1 MTITTE
7 KQAGLQPNPH
17 SETTPN
23 RIPYVPIHNFSWM
36 DGMGDQDDEVIQEAI
51 ADEITE
57 QVKEVITDKPIAES
71 DIKPTQQQINS
82 GRFFWVIAG
91 VVAIAFGF
99 SLFQQPRQTET
110 LMESQQASQEPQVQ
124 AAQTVPDQAQAQAET
139 PPQQVIPQP
148 LPERDPTA
156 NVRNVTALEVLK
168 NTNQVIE
175 KATEARARFLYAQWQ
190 QLAVRN
196 PQSYRSYL
204 LAQLRRI
211 NTNAS
216 KLSLENKTSLIGSAE
231 QLKIAL
237 DLSIDAEAIA
247 SELSCLYIADGKMPA
262 PETPLKCQN
271 IAVDSPSIGIAQL
284 IKSLNTLE
292 IYEGILLKA
301 DTEEAASREQALQAQ
316 RLKANTQAKP
326 QVGIL
331 NR

>member
-1 MTITTE
+1 MTTTTE
-7 KQAGLQPNPH
+7 KQAGLQPNPQ

-36 DGMGDQDDEVIQEAI
+36 DGMGEEDDETVKDAI

-57 QVKEVITDKPIAES
+57 QVKEVIADKPISES

-82 GRFFWVIAG
+82 GRFFWILAG

-99 SLFQQPRQTET
+99 SLFQQPKQTET
-110 LMESQQASQEPQVQ
+110 LMESQQPSQEPQVQ
-124 AAQTVPDQAQAQAET
+124 TAQLTADQAQAET
-139 PPQQVIPQP
+139 PSKQVEAQP

-156 NVRNVTALEVLK
+156 NIRNITALEILK
-168 NTNQVIE
+168 DTNQVIE
-175 KATEARARFLYAQWQ
+175 KAPEARARFLYAQWQ

-204 LAQLRRI
+204 LAQLKRV
-211 NTNAS
+211 NTAAS
-216 KLSLENKTSLIGSAE
+216 KLSLDNKTSLVGSAE

-271 IAVDSPSIGIAQL
+271 IAVNSPSIAIAKL
-284 IKSLNTLE
+284 IKSLNALE
-292 IYEGILLKA
+292 FYEGMLQQA
-301 DTEEAASREQALQAQ
+301 DAEEETQRALALQAQ

-326 QVGIL
+326 KVGIL

>member
-1 MTITTE
+1 MTTTTE
-7 KQAGLQPNPH
+7 NLAGSRPTPQ

-23 RIPYVPIHNFSWM
+23 QIPYVPIHNFSWM
-36 DGMGDQDDEVIQEAI
+36 DGMDEQHVDEAIEEAI

-57 QVKEVITDKPIAES
+57 QVKEVIQDKPITES

-82 GRFFWVIAG
+82 GRFFWILAG
-91 VVAIAFGF
+91 IVAIAFGF
-99 SLFQQPRQTET
+99 SLFQQPKQTET
-110 LMESQQASQEPQVQ
+110 LMESQQTQQEPQVQ
-124 AAQTVPDQAQAQAET
+124 NAQLTPEQTQTEAAPK
-139 PPQQVIPQP
+139 QVQSQP

-196 PQSYRSYL
+196 PQSYRAYL

-247 SELSCLYIADGKMPA
+247 SELSCLYIAEGKMPA

-271 IAVDSPSIGIAQL
+271 IAVNSPSIGIAQL

-301 DTEEAASREQALQAQ
+301 DTEEALSREEALQAQ

-326 QVGIL
+326 KVGIL
-331 NR
+331 NK

>member
-36 DGMGDQDDEVIQEAI
+36 EGIGDQDDEIQEAI

-57 QVKEVITDKPIAES
+57 QVKEAIFDKPIAES

-82 GRFFWVIAG
+82 GRFFWVVAS

-124 AAQTVPDQAQAQAET
+124 AAQTIPDQAQAET
-139 PPQQVIPQP
+139 PPKQVAPQP

-168 NTNQVIE
+168 NTNQVVE

-190 QLAVRN
+190 QQQFAIHR
-196 PQSYRSYL
+196 
-204 LAQLRRI
+204 A
-211 NTNAS
+211 
-216 KLSLENKTSLIGSAE
+216 
-231 QLKIAL
+231 
-237 DLSIDAEAIA
+237 IDPI
-247 SELSCLYIADGKMPA
+247 Y
-262 PETPLKCQN
+262 
-271 IAVDSPSIGIAQL
+271 
-284 IKSLNTLE
+284 SLN
-292 IYEGILLKA
+292 
-301 DTEEAASREQALQAQ
+301 
-316 RLKANTQAKP
+316 
-326 QVGIL
+326 
-331 NR
+331 